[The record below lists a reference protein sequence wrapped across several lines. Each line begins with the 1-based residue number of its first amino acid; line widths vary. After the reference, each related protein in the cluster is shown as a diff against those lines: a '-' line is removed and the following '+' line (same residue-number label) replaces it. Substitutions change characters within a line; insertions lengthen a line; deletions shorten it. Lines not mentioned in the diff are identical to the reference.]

1 MFFISA
7 CVKNTNKQGEKR
19 MLIQPINLNLTVCV
33 ICTNSVGSG
42 IKRTIESCFYLDH
55 PCENIILVKNDFDTN
70 QLESSW
76 GRVVSGGTAITDMI
90 DLGCKNAK
98 TDWVYFVLAGTRLQ
112 KRIDSKNALHVT
124 SYRDV
129 LFPVINRK
137 WNFIDATLN
146 GLLLNKNFHQEVGD
160 FGSGNDLVVTKLIWA
175 EKALHLG
182 VKFKAIVKGGNH
194 DS

>member
-1 MFFISA
+1 
-7 CVKNTNKQGEKR
+7 

-33 ICTNSVGSG
+33 ICTGFASQA

-55 PCENIILVKNDFDTN
+55 KSENMIIVKEDFDKN
-70 QLESSW
+70 QIDPSW
-76 GRVVSGGTAITDMI
+76 GNLIVGGNSITEMI

-112 KRIDSKNALHVT
+112 KRIDSKNALHVS
-124 SYRDV
+124 SYKDV

-146 GLLLNKNFHQEVGD
+146 GLLLNRKFHAEVGD
-160 FGSGNDLVVTKLIWA
+160 FGSGNDLMITKLIWA
-175 EKALHLG
+175 DKALSLG

-194 DS
+194 DT